1 MNKNNN
7 MVVNMKKTNSIL
19 CKSGALVVAI
29 SCFAPSVAYATNG
42 LFMIGTGNKSRAMG
56 GVGVAL
62 PLDSLSSIANPAVIS
77 GMEDRFDIGVD
88 IFNPRVESQLGSV
101 SDKSEASVNG
111 LGLDS
116 IFFLPAMG
124 ITYRYSNDITLG
136 LNMAPTGG
144 GGTKFPVNFFEAAN
158 TGDANAPSV
167 NSNLGVDYSVGEI
180 STNIAYKVNETHSV
194 GAALVIGV
202 ARFEAYGLSLFS
214 SFTPSNTIGRLTD
227 QGKDWSL
234 GAGARVGWLG
244 DFGALN
250 LGASYTSKIWMNN
263 FDRYSE
269 LFAEGGRMN
278 VPAIAA
284 LGISYEATPKV
295 TVAMDVTYTFYEDTK
310 AIGNLGPNLA
320 GDPAGPTENGTRE
333 LGTSDGL
340 GFGWENQTVIK
351 LGLQYELNEKWIF
364 RGGWNYG
371 ASPINEE
378 REIIFNLLA
387 PATTEH
393 HLTLGG
399 TYNLNPTM
407 EINVSYIHAFENWQS
422 GPTYIS
428 DDGSNYGRL
437 QMSQDAIGGSFS
449 MKF

>member
-1 MNKNNN
+1 
-7 MVVNMKKTNSIL
+7 MKKINNIIG
-19 CKSGALVVAI
+19 KSGALVVAM

-42 LFMIGTGNKSRAMG
+42 LFMIGAGNKSRGMG

-62 PLDSLSSIANPAVIS
+62 PLDSVSSVANPATIS
-77 GMEDRFDIGVD
+77 GMKDRIDIGVD

-101 SDKSEASVNG
+101 TSKSEASING
-111 LGLDS
+111 MGLDS
-116 IFFLPAMG
+116 IFFLPSMG
-124 ITYRYSNDITLG
+124 ITYQYSNDITLG
-136 LNMAPTGG
+136 LSVTPTGG
-144 GGTKFPVNFFEAAN
+144 GGTKFSINFFEAAN
-158 TGDANAPSV
+158 AGDANAPSV

-180 STNIAYKVNETHSV
+180 STNIAYKVNEKHSV
-194 GAALVIGV
+194 AAALVIGI
-202 ARFEAYGLSLFS
+202 ARFEAYGLKLFS
-214 SFTPSNTIGRLTD
+214 SFTPSNTTGRLTD
-227 QGKDWSL
+227 QGKDWST
-234 GAGARVGWLG
+234 GAGLRVGWLG
-244 DFGALN
+244 DFGKLN
-250 LGASYTSKIWMNN
+250 LGASYTSKIWMRK

-284 LGISYEATPKV
+284 LGISYEATPKLV
-295 TVAMDVTYTFYEDTK
+295 VAVDVTYTFYEDAK

-320 GDPAGPTENGTRE
+320 GDSAGPTENGTRE

-340 GFGWENQTVIK
+340 GFGWKNQTVIK
-351 LGLQYELNEKWIF
+351 LGLQYALNETWIF

-371 ASPINEE
+371 ASPINEG

-387 PATTEH
+387 PATVEH

-449 MKF
+449 WKY